1 MGCRTLPLQWQNG
14 QRTNKEPEPWTSTT
28 HPKKPANM
36 VIGENLDAISVA
48 ELEQRIQALES
59 EIVRLKAEIAKK
71 QASRNAADAFFR
83 N

>member
-1 MGCRTLPLQWQNG
+1 MDLDDA
-14 QRTNKEPEPWTSTT
+14 
-28 HPKKPANM
+28 PKKPANM
-36 VIGENLDAISVA
+36 VMGENLDAISVA

-59 EIVRLKAEIAKK
+59 EIIRLKAEIAKK

>member
-1 MGCRTLPLQWQNG
+1 MDLDDAPT
-14 QRTNKEPEPWTSTT
+14 
-28 HPKKPANM
+28 KPANM

-48 ELEQRIQALES
+48 ELEQRIQALDS
-59 EIVRLKAEIAKK
+59 EIIRLKAEIAKK

>member
-1 MGCRTLPLQWQNG
+1 MDLDDA
-14 QRTNKEPEPWTSTT
+14 
-28 HPKKPANM
+28 PKKPANM

-48 ELEQRIQALES
+48 ELEHRIQALDS
-59 EIVRLKAEIAKK
+59 EIIRLKAEIAKK

>member
-1 MGCRTLPLQWQNG
+1 MDLD
-14 QRTNKEPEPWTSTT
+14 EA
-28 HPKKPANM
+28 PKKPANM

-59 EIVRLKAEIAKK
+59 EIARLRTEIAKK
-71 QASRNAADAFFR
+71 QASRNAADAFFK

>member
-1 MGCRTLPLQWQNG
+1 MDL
-14 QRTNKEPEPWTSTT
+14 EDV
-28 HPKKPANM
+28 PKKPANM

-59 EIVRLKAEIAKK
+59 ETERLRAEITKK
-71 QASRNAADAFFR
+71 QASRSAADAFFR

>member
-1 MGCRTLPLQWQNG
+1 
-14 QRTNKEPEPWTSTT
+14 
-28 HPKKPANM
+28 M

-48 ELEQRIQALES
+48 ELEQRIQALDS

-71 QASRNAADAFFR
+71 QASRSAADAFFR